1 MDDERKAGSDLKAPE
16 EQEAGD
22 PTVALRRSL
31 EAIDAKLQR
40 PDGWEGLSAWLDDVE
55 SALKAVDLDELEK
68 TRSDIRDVIDE
79 LLEIN
84 AHVQNVLRLKQ
95 LFS

>member
-1 MDDERKAGSDLKAPE
+1 MDDERKTGSDLDASE
-16 EQEAGD
+16 AQETGD
-22 PTVALRRSL
+22 PTLALRRSL

-40 PDGWEGLSAWLDDVE
+40 PDGWEGLSAWLDEVE
-55 SALKAVDLDELEK
+55 SILKAVDLEEIEK
-68 TRSDIRDVIDE
+68 TRSDIRDVIDD

-95 LFS
+95 LLS